1 MATEQLRC
9 AVRVARGDLV
19 HVRGE
24 WREVCAV
31 RLDRYATGGMAVV
44 LTFAGGGRPLRV
56 PADRPVTVSA
66 PEPPRRPGWTFVEDA
81 SDSPA
86 VHETECTTC
95 GEGPEPA
102 ASQDIAV
109 RHLWCA
115 EHAARTGRTGFL
127 ALRVGLLRA
136 VAVGGVGRGRD
147 ECGGG

>member
-1 MATEQLRC
+1 MPSEQLRC
-9 AVRVARGDLV
+9 AVRMRRGDLV
-19 HVRGE
+19 HVQGK

-56 PADRPVTVSA
+56 PADHLVTVPA
-66 PEPPRRPGWTFVEDA
+66 PEPSAPPDRVLVEDA
-81 SDSPA
+81 SDCPA

-95 GEGPEPA
+95 GEGPEPTV
-102 ASQDIAV
+102 SQDVAV

-115 EHAARTGRTGFL
+115 EHVVRTGHTGFL

-136 VAVGGVGRGRD
+136 VAVHEVRR
-147 ECGGG
+147 

>member
-1 MATEQLRC
+1 MPSEQLRC
-9 AVRVARGDLV
+9 AVRMRRGDLV
-19 HVRGE
+19 HVQGE

-56 PADRPVTVSA
+56 PADHLVTVPL
-66 PEPPRRPGWTFVEDA
+66 PEPPEPPGPPGWAFVEDA

-86 VHETECTTC
+86 VHETECVTC
-95 GEGPEPA
+95 GEGPEPT
-102 ASQDIAV
+102 ASQDVAV

-115 EHAARTGRTGFL
+115 EHAARTGHTGSL

-136 VAVGGVGRGRD
+136 VAVDGGPR
-147 ECGGG
+147 